1 MRRNRFRGLWTVLA
15 LTTATGLGCGSNQN
29 DRTEASNPSA
39 TDAPTVVSAE
49 NETTVPPESEPTVPA
64 SVATE
69 VSRTITVD
77 GVGKVAGPPDFMET
91 MLGVVV
97 TRPTILTAVDDATAE
112 AETMIEALRAL
123 GITDADLQTGD
134 YSIYPQYFEYPAIT
148 GYTVNY
154 NVRVHVR
161 ELARGGEIIDAAI
174 RAVGDDATV
183 YGVSFGLEEDGA
195 RMTEARQ
202 LAFED
207 ARHRAEELAGLVDG
221 TLRDVVSVEE
231 VSVPDYG
238 AYYGGEGEV
247 AGAPFMPGEVSTSVT
262 VTVTFAME

>member
-1 MRRNRFRGLWTVLA
+1 MRRTRLRGLLAVLA
-15 LTTATGLGCGSNQN
+15 LTMATGLGCGSNQN
-29 DRTEASNPSA
+29 DRTEAPNPSA
-39 TDAPTVVSAE
+39 TEAPTVTPGDSA
-49 NETTVPPESEPTVPA
+49 TTVPAP
-64 SVATE
+64 VATE
-69 VSRTITVD
+69 VARTITVD

-112 AETMIEALRAL
+112 AATMIEALRTF

-134 YSIYPQYFEYPAIT
+134 YSIYPQYVEYPTIT

-161 ELARGGEIIDAAI
+161 ELGRGGEIIDAAI

-183 YGVSFGLEEDGA
+183 YGVSFGLEEDGP

-202 LAFED
+202 LAVED
-207 ARHRAEELAGLVDG
+207 ARHRAEELAELVDG
-221 TLRDVVSVEE
+221 TLTDVVRVEE

-262 VTVTFAME
+262 VTVTFAIE